1 MAAADSK
8 LEMGF
13 LEKLGE
19 KFTNLGD
26 GTVRFMTRL
35 FGSSNER
42 FVRKVGFIASR
53 NPGTPHTVIPGSTL
67 DNVNKLEPTMA
78 AFSDVELKELTPK
91 FKARLAAGETLDDIL
106 PEAFAACREAGKRAK
121 GMRHYDVQIV
131 GGVAL
136 HQNNIAEM
144 VTGEGKTLVATLPA
158 YLNAL
163 TGNGVHIVTVN
174 DYLARR
180 DCEWMLP
187 IFQAVGV
194 TAGYIQS
201 DIDPEARRRAY
212 ECNITY
218 GTNSEFGFDYLR
230 DNMKPA
236 RWDDERYSP
245 WARQVQPKLNYAIID
260 EVDNILIDEARTPL
274 IISGP
279 AFSDVKRYE
288 EADKIARQL
297 ADMEAKSRAEL
308 AAAGTPIDAP
318 LKPGEKREMGVYF
331 EVKEKEKSVHLT
343 DAGIREAERLAG
355 VESFY
360 TAGNME
366 WPHLIDNALKAHHL
380 YLRDRDYLVIP
391 NPETREMSIIIV
403 DTHTGRAL
411 FGRQW
416 SDGLHQAVEAKHKRD
431 GVQIKQ
437 ETQTLATITLQNFFR
452 MYKKLAGMTG
462 TAMTEANEFWK
473 IYKLDVI
480 AIPTNKVLVRVNHAD
495 LVYRT
500 DREKWDAI
508 MKEIETVH
516 TEGRPILVGTTD
528 VAKSEKLAS
537 LLKRKGIKHELLNAK
552 PENVAREADI
562 VAQAGRRGAVTIATN
577 MAGRGTDIILGGNPE
592 TMAWTQL
599 KDKYASRLDVPE
611 DLWKSTVDAIEAK
624 EQTKPAGREIA
635 AMGGLHIV
643 GTERHDSRRIDNQL
657 RGRAGRQGDPGSS
670 RFYLSLQ
677 DDLMRLFAGE
687 WVGNVL
693 TRLGM
698 QEGEAIESRMVS
710 RRIQAAQKKVEEYHF
725 ESRKNLLEYDEVMD
739 TQRKR
744 TYGKRQEILNDA
756 NCKAMIVEMIDEQV
770 GSAVGR
776 FLNPNYGS
784 ESFREFAGN
793 RLGVEFEEG
802 EFRNLG
808 FEEADRISRD
818 RAIRYVPTVLQEGMD
833 ENLSLEEEAK
843 DWKWQEMTRLVN
855 AKYGLKFKD
864 ADLRKI
870 GRENLSTF
878 LHDHASRAIQEVDLN
893 EGKRFLDRA
902 WGVSSL
908 CDWGNSK
915 FRLELTPTMFED
927 ADEGSA
933 KVLILEKVRE
943 VYRRKE
949 IEFPVQV
956 AMSSFM
962 AEKATGAAGQQ
973 RYNREGLYAWARTR
987 FADHT
992 QHLTEEQFRTESR
1005 ASLRDLLMKISDKA
1019 YPKADQLEID
1029 DKVESAM
1036 SGARVAEAADA
1047 KELTDW
1053 MRTAFELEIEP
1064 ERLSGK
1070 PMGQVRKA
1078 LWNAVDDAYRPEM
1091 HRMERNL
1098 VLEILDTTWKNHLL
1112 TMDHLRSVV
1121 GLRGYAQE
1129 DPKTVYKKE
1138 GMEEFG
1144 QMWENLND
1152 RVTDTVFRME
1162 DAPEEEMREAM
1173 NAWFHGAVAS
1183 QAQAANVADV
1193 VRNAPPQQSGPA
1205 HDPLANVTTNA
1216 STERKAEP
1224 IRNLRTKVGR
1234 NDPCPCGSGKKY
1246 KNCHMNMAQKM

>member
-1 MAAADSK
+1 MATDQ

-13 LEKLGE
+13 LEKI
-19 KFTNLGD
+19 GD
-26 GTVRFMTRL
+26 KLSNIPDAVMKAMTRV

-42 FVRKVGFIASR
+42 FVRKLGFIPSKD
-53 NPGTPHTVIPGSTL
+53 PEKPHTIIGGSL
-67 DNVNKLEPTMA
+67 LEKVNELEPAMQA
-78 AFSDVELKELTPK
+78 KSDAELRETASKLRE
-91 FKARLAAGETLDDIL
+91 RLGKGETLDDVL
-106 PEAFAACREAGKRAK
+106 PEAFAACREAAKRTK
-121 GMRHYDVQIV
+121 NMRHYDVQIL
-131 GGVAL
+131 GGITL
-136 HQNNIAEM
+136 HRNNIAEM

-158 YLNAL
+158 VLNAI
-163 TGNGVHIVTVN
+163 TGDGVHIVTVN

-187 IFQAVGV
+187 IYRAVGV
-194 TAGYIQS
+194 SAGYIQS
-201 DIDPEARRRAY
+201 DMDSTDRRKAY
-212 ECNITY
+212 ECDITY

-236 RWDDERYSP
+236 RWDDERFHPFY
-245 WARQVQPKLNYAIID
+245 RQVQRRLNYAIID

-279 AFSDVKRYE
+279 AFSDVRRYE
-288 EADKIARQL
+288 DADRIAKQL
-297 ADMEAKSRAEL
+297 SEMESKARAEL

-318 LKPGEKREMGVYF
+318 LKAGEKRDMGVYF
-331 EVKEKEKSVHLT
+331 EVKEKERTVHLT
-343 DAGIREAERLAG
+343 DKGVREAERLAG

-366 WPHLIDNALKAHHL
+366 WPHLIDNSLKAHHL

-416 SDGLHQAVEAKHKRD
+416 SDGLHQAVEAKHKKD

-437 ETQTLATITLQNFFR
+437 ETQTLATVTLQNFFR

-480 AIPTNKVLVRVNHAD
+480 AIPTNRVMRRVNSPD

-500 DREKWDAI
+500 DKEKWDAI
-508 MKEIETVH
+508 MKEIEEIH
-516 TEGRPILVGTTD
+516 ASGRPILVGTTD
-528 VAKSEKLAS
+528 VAKSEKLAV
-537 LLKRKGIKHELLNAK
+537 LLKRKGIKYELLNAK

-562 VAQAGRRGAVTIATN
+562 VAQAGRKGAVTIATN

-592 TMAWTQL
+592 TMAWAQL
-599 KDKYASRLDVPE
+599 KDKYPGRLEVPE
-611 DLWKSTVDAIEAK
+611 DVWKQTVDAIEAK

-635 AMGGLHIV
+635 AMGGLHIL

-687 WVGNVL
+687 WVSNVL

-710 RRIQAAQKKVEEYHF
+710 RRIQGAQKKVEEYHF

-744 TYGKRQEILNDA
+744 IYGKRQEILNDS
-756 NCKAMIVEMIDEQV
+756 NCKAMIHEMIEEQV
-770 GSAVGR
+770 NSAVDR
-776 FLNPNYGS
+776 FMNPDYGA

-802 EFRNLG
+802 EFKNVTD
-808 FEEADRISRD
+808 FASADQVAREKAYRFI
-818 RAIRYVPTVLQEGMD
+818 PTVIQEGMD
-833 ENLSLEEEAK
+833 ENLSADEDEAN
-843 DWKWQEMTRLVN
+843 WAWQEMARLVN
-855 AKYGLKFKD
+855 AKYGLKLKE
-864 ADLRKI
+864 ADLKKV
-870 GRENLSTF
+870 GRENLAQHLTE
-878 LHDHASRAIQEVDLN
+878 HATKAVSEVDLS
-893 EGKRFLDRA
+893 EGARFLDRA
-902 WGVSSL
+902 WGISSL
-908 CDWGNSK
+908 CDWDNTK
-915 FRLELTPTMFED
+915 FRIDLSPEQIGNK
-927 ADEGSA
+927 DETEA
-933 KVLILEKVRE
+933 KALILDKVRAA
-943 VYRRKE
+943 YRQKE

-962 AEKATGAAGQQ
+962 AEKATGVAGQQ

-987 FADHT
+987 FPNHT
-992 QHLTEEQFRTESR
+992 QNFTEDQFRTESR
-1005 ASLRDLLMKISDKA
+1005 ANLRALILKVSTEA
-1019 YPKADQLEID
+1019 YPTTDQSEID
-1029 DKVESAM
+1029 ARIEEAM
-1036 SGARVAEAADA
+1036 SGTRSAELDDA

-1053 MRTAFELEIEP
+1053 MKQTFQVDVDPVKLVGKSPEAVRT
-1064 ERLSGK
+1064 
-1070 PMGQVRKA
+1070 V
-1078 LWNAVDDAYRPEM
+1078 LWNAFDNKYRPEM

-1098 VLEILDTTWKNHLL
+1098 LLDLLDSTWKNHLL
-1112 TMDHLRSVV
+1112 TMDHLRNVV
-1121 GLRGYAQE
+1121 GLRSYAQE

-1138 GMEEFG
+1138 GMAEFG
-1144 QMWENLND
+1144 RMWENLDD
-1152 RVTDTVFRME
+1152 RVTDMVFRVE
-1162 DAPEEEMREAM
+1162 DAPEEAMQEALW
-1173 NAWFHGAVAS
+1173 AGAVAS
-1183 QAQAANVADV
+1183 QAQAESYVQAASRNNVPAND
-1193 VRNAPPQQSGPA
+1193 N
-1205 HDPLANVTTNA
+1205 LANATTNTA
-1216 STERKAEP
+1216 EQKKVEP
-1224 IRNLRTKVGR
+1224 IRNMGQRVGR

-1246 KNCHMNMAQKM
+1246 KNCHMKMAQKM

>member
-1 MAAADSK
+1 MATDTK

-19 KFTNLGD
+19 KFSNLGD
-26 GTVRFMTRL
+26 NTVKLITRI

-42 FVRKVGFIASR
+42 FVRKLGFIASTA
-53 NPGTPHTVIPGSTL
+53 PDKPHTVIPGSL
-67 DNVNKLEPTMA
+67 LARVNELEPKMA
-78 AFSDVELKELTPK
+78 ALSDDELRQTAP
-91 FKARLAAGETLDDIL
+91 RLRERLKAGETLDDML
-106 PEAFAACREAGKRAK
+106 PEAFAACREAAKRTK
-121 GMRHYDVQIV
+121 NMRHYDVQIV
-131 GGVAL
+131 GGITL
-136 HQNNIAEM
+136 HKGNISEM

-158 YLNAL
+158 VLNAI
-163 TGNGVHIVTVN
+163 TGDGVHVVTVN

-187 IFQAVGV
+187 IYRAVGV
-194 TAGYIQS
+194 SAGYIQADMES
-201 DIDPEARRRAY
+201 TDRRKAY
-212 ECNITY
+212 ECDITY

-236 RWDDERYSP
+236 RWDDERYHP
-245 WARQVQPKLNYAIID
+245 YYRQVQRRLNYAIID

-288 EADKIARQL
+288 EADKIARTL
-297 ADMEAKSRAEL
+297 TEMENKARAEL

-318 LKPGEKREMGVYF
+318 LKPGEKPRDMGVYF
-331 EVKEKEKSVHLT
+331 EVKEKERTVHLT
-343 DAGIREAERLAG
+343 DKGVREAERLAG

-366 WPHLIDNALKAHHL
+366 WPHLIDNSLRAHHL

-391 NPETREMSIIIV
+391 HPETREMSIIIV

-480 AIPTNKVLVRVNHAD
+480 AIPTNKVMRRVNSPD

-508 MKEIETVH
+508 LKELEEIH
-516 TEGRPILVGTTD
+516 NSGRPILVGTTD
-528 VAKSEKLAS
+528 VAKSEKLAA
-537 LLKRKGIKHELLNAK
+537 LLKRRGIKFELLNAK

-562 VAQAGRRGAVTIATN
+562 VAQAGRKGAVTIATN

-592 TMAWTQL
+592 TMAWAQL
-599 KDKYASRLDVPE
+599 KDKYPSRLEVPE
-611 DLWKSTVDAIEAK
+611 DVWKATVDAIETK
-624 EQTKPAGREIA
+624 EQTKVAGREIA
-635 AMGGLHIV
+635 AMGGLHIL

-687 WVGNVL
+687 WVGNIL

-756 NCKAMIVEMIDEQV
+756 NCKAMLLEMIEEQV
-770 GSAVGR
+770 DSAVSK
-776 FLNPNYGS
+776 FLNPDYGA

-802 EFRNLG
+802 EFRAVND
-808 FEEADRISRD
+808 FPAADRLARD
-818 RAIRYVPTVLQEGMD
+818 KALRFIPTVLQEGMD
-833 ENLSLEEEAK
+833 ENLSTEEDEK

-855 AKYGLKFKD
+855 AKYGLKLKD
-864 ADLRKI
+864 ADLRRV
-870 GRENLSTF
+870 GRDNLSQF
-878 LHDHASRAIQEVDLN
+878 LLEHATRAVNEVDLS
-893 EGKRFLDRA
+893 EGAKFLDRS
-902 WGVSSL
+902 WGVGSL
-908 CDWGNSK
+908 CDWANAK
-915 FRLELTPTMFED
+915 FRIDLTPDLVGNRSEPEVR
-927 ADEGSA
+927 A
-933 KVLILEKVRE
+933 LILDRVRGA
-943 VYRRKE
+943 YRNKE
-949 IEFPVQV
+949 TEFPVQV

-987 FADHT
+987 FPGRTDHM
-992 QHLTEEQFRTESR
+992 TEEQFRTESR
-1005 ASLRDLLMKISDKA
+1005 ANLREMLLKVSREA
-1019 YPKADQLEID
+1019 YPAGDQADIDARID
-1029 DKVESAM
+1029 DAM
-1036 SGARVAEAADA
+1036 SGTRAAEAADA
-1047 KELTDW
+1047 QELSDW
-1053 MRTAFELEIEP
+1053 MRQTFQVEIDP
-1064 ERLSGK
+1064 ARLT
-1070 PMGQVRKA
+1070 GQPVETVRKV
-1078 LWNAVDDAYRPEM
+1078 LWNAFDDKYRPEM

-1098 VLEILDTTWKNHLL
+1098 LLDLLDSTWKNHLL

-1138 GMEEFG
+1138 GMQEFG

-1152 RVTDTVFRME
+1152 RVTDMVFRVE
-1162 DAPEEEMREAM
+1162 DAPEEVMQEALW
-1173 NAWFHGAVAS
+1173 AGAVAS
-1183 QAQAANVADV
+1183 QAQAVSMAQAA
-1193 VRNAPPQQSGPA
+1193 RNAPA
-1205 HDPLANVTTNA
+1205 ANDNLANATTNA
-1216 STERKAEP
+1216 AAEVKAEP
-1224 IRNLRTKVGR
+1224 IRNMGEKVGR

-1246 KNCHMNMAQKM
+1246 KNCHMKMAQPR

>member
-1 MAAADSK
+1 MATDTK
-8 LEMGF
+8 LEMGV
-13 LEKLGE
+13 LEKIGE
-19 KFTNLGD
+19 KFSNFGD
-26 GTVRFMTRL
+26 NTVKFITSI

-42 FVRKVGFIASR
+42 FVRKQGFIASKD
-53 NPGTPHTVIPGSTL
+53 PSKPHTVIPGSL
-67 DNVNKLEPTMA
+67 LAQVNELEPQMQA
-78 AFSDVELKELTPK
+78 KSDAELKEMTPK
-91 FKARLAAGETLDDIL
+91 FRERLAAGADLDDLL
-106 PEAFAACREAGKRAK
+106 PEAFAACREAAKRTK
-121 GMRHYDVQIV
+121 NMRHYDVQII
-131 GGVAL
+131 GGITL
-136 HQNNIAEM
+136 HKNNISEM

-158 YLNAL
+158 VLNAV
-163 TGNGVHIVTVN
+163 TGNGVHVVTVN

-187 IFQAVGV
+187 IYQAVGV
-194 TAGYIQS
+194 TAGYIQADMDAS
-201 DIDPEARRRAY
+201 DRRRAY
-212 ECNITY
+212 ECDITY

-236 RWDDERYSP
+236 RWDDERYHPYS
-245 WARQVQPKLNYAIID
+245 RQVQRKLNYAIID

-279 AFSDVKRYE
+279 AFSDVRRYE
-288 EADKIARQL
+288 ESDKIARQL
-297 ADMEAKSRAEL
+297 ADLETKARAEL
-308 AAAGTPIDAP
+308 VAAGTPIDAP
-318 LKPGEKREMGVYF
+318 LKPGEKPREMGVYF
-331 EVKEKEKSVHLT
+331 EVKEKERSVHLT
-343 DAGIREAERLAG
+343 DKGIREAERLAG

-416 SDGLHQAVEAKHKRD
+416 SDGLHQAVEAKHKKE

-480 AIPTNKVLVRVNHAD
+480 AIPTNKVMRRVNHPD

-508 MKEIETVH
+508 MKELEEIHAT
-516 TEGRPILVGTTD
+516 GRPILVGTTD
-528 VAKSEKLAS
+528 VAKSEKLAAM
-537 LLKRKGIKHELLNAK
+537 LKRKGIKHELLNAK
-552 PENVAREADI
+552 PENVARESDI
-562 VAQAGRRGAVTIATN
+562 VAQAGRKGAVTIATN

-592 TMAWTQL
+592 TMAWAQL
-599 KDKYASRLDVPE
+599 KDKYPSVLEVPE
-611 DLWKSTVDAIEAK
+611 DVWKSTVDAIEAK
-624 EQTKPAGREIA
+624 EQTKPVGREIA
-635 AMGGLHIV
+635 AIGGLHIL

-670 RFYLSLQ
+670 RFFLSLQ

-739 TQRKR
+739 AQRKR

-756 NCKAMIVEMIDEQV
+756 NCKAMILEMIEEQV
-770 GSAVGR
+770 DSAVGR
-776 FLNPNYGS
+776 FMNPDYGA
-784 ESFREFAGN
+784 ESFREFASS
-793 RLGVEFEEG
+793 RLGVEFEDND
-802 EFRNLG
+802 FRNVTD
-808 FEEADRISRD
+808 FATADRVARD
-818 RAIRYVPTVLQEGMD
+818 KALRYIPTVLQEGMD
-833 ENLSLEEEAK
+833 ENLSTEEDEK
-843 DWKWQEMTRLVN
+843 DWKWHEMTRLVN
-855 AKYGLKFKD
+855 SRYGLKFKD
-864 ADLRKI
+864 TELRKI
-870 GRENLSTF
+870 GRDELSQF
-878 LHDHASRAIQEVDLN
+878 LLGHATRSLTDVDLS
-893 EGKRFLDRA
+893 EGERFLDRS

-908 CDWGNSK
+908 CDWSHTK
-915 FRLELTPTMFED
+915 FRIDLAPTD
-927 ADEGSA
+927 IGTKDESEA
-933 KVLILEKVRE
+933 KAMILDRVRA
-943 VYRRKE
+943 VYRQKE
-949 IEFPVQV
+949 IEFPIQV

-973 RYNREGLYAWARTR
+973 RYNREGLFAWSRTR
-987 FADHT
+987 FPDGT
-992 QHLTEEQFRTESR
+992 EHLTEEQFRTESR
-1005 ASLRDLLMKISDKA
+1005 ANLRAQILKISA
-1019 YPKADQLEID
+1019 ESYTVSDQVEID
-1029 DKVESAM
+1029 VHVDDAM
-1036 SGARVAEAADA
+1036 SGTRAAEAGDA
-1047 KELTDW
+1047 QELTDW
-1053 MRTAFELEIEP
+1053 MRQTYQLDVEAAQLNGQSP
-1064 ERLSGK
+1064 ET
-1070 PMGQVRKA
+1070 VRKV
-1078 LWNAVDDAYRPEM
+1078 LWNAYDNKYRPEM

-1098 VLEILDTTWKNHLL
+1098 LLDLLDSTWKNHLL

-1138 GMEEFG
+1138 GMQEFG

-1152 RVTDTVFRME
+1152 RVTDTVFRVE
-1162 DAPEEEMREAM
+1162 DAPEEAMQEALW
-1173 NAWFHGAVAS
+1173 AGAVAS
-1183 QAQAANVADV
+1183 QAQAISMTEAA
-1193 VRNAPPQQSGPA
+1193 RSTPAPNA
-1205 HDPLANVTTNA
+1205 DPLANTSTNA
-1216 STERKAEP
+1216 ASERKAEP
-1224 IRNLRTKVGR
+1224 IRNMRAKVGR

>member
-1 MAAADSK
+1 MATDTK
-8 LEMGF
+8 LEMGL

-19 KFTNLGD
+19 KFTNFGD
-26 GTVRFMTRL
+26 GVVKAMTRV

-42 FVRKVGFIASR
+42 FVRKIGFIPSSDP
-53 NPGTPHTVIPGSTL
+53 NKPHTIIPGSLTAR
-67 DNVNKLEPTMA
+67 VNALEPTMA
-78 AFSDVELKELTPK
+78 AMSDAELKELTPK
-91 FKARLAAGETLDDIL
+91 FRERLKAGETLDDLL
-106 PEAFAACREAGKRAK
+106 PEAFAACREAAKRTK
-121 GMRHYDVQIV
+121 NMRHYDVQIV
-131 GGVAL
+131 GGITL
-136 HQNNIAEM
+136 HRNNISEM

-163 TGNGVHIVTVN
+163 TGQGVHIVTVN

-187 IFQAVGV
+187 IYQGVGI

-201 DIDPEARRRAY
+201 DMDSTDRRKAY
-212 ECNITY
+212 ECDITY

-236 RWDDERYSP
+236 RWDDERYHP
-245 WARQVQPKLNYAIID
+245 YYRQVQRKLNYAIID

-279 AFSDVKRYE
+279 AFSDVRRYE

-297 ADMEAKSRAEL
+297 GEMETKARAEL

-318 LKPGEKREMGVYF
+318 PKPGEKHKEMGVYF
-331 EVKEKEKSVHLT
+331 EVKEKERSVHQT
-343 DAGIREAERLAG
+343 DKGNREAERLAG

-391 NPETREMSIIIV
+391 HPETREMSIIIV

-416 SDGLHQAVEAKHKRD
+416 SDGLHQAVEAKHKKD

-437 ETQTLATITLQNFFR
+437 ETQTLATITLQNYFR

-480 AIPTNKVLVRVNHAD
+480 AIPTNMVMRRVNHPD

-508 MKEIETVH
+508 MKELEEVH
-516 TEGRPILVGTTD
+516 ATGRPILVGTTD
-528 VAKSEKLAS
+528 VAKSEKLAAM
-537 LLKRKGIKHELLNAK
+537 LKRKGIKFELLNAK

-562 VAQAGRRGAVTIATN
+562 VAQAGRRSAVTIATN
-577 MAGRGTDIILGGNPE
+577 MAGRGTDIILGGKPE
-592 TMAWTQL
+592 TMAWAQL
-599 KDKYASRLDVPE
+599 KDKYPSRLEVPE
-611 DLWKSTVDAIEAK
+611 DVWKSLVDSIEAK
-624 EQTKPAGREIA
+624 EQTKPVGREIA
-635 AMGGLHIV
+635 AMGGLHII

-739 TQRKR
+739 AQRKR

-756 NCKAMIVEMIDEQV
+756 NCKSMIHEMIEEQID
-770 GSAVGR
+770 SAVSR
-776 FLNPNYGS
+776 FLNPDYGA
-784 ESFREFAGN
+784 ESFREFASN
-793 RLGVEFEEG
+793 RLGVEFEDG
-802 EFRNLG
+802 EFRN
-808 FEEADRISRD
+808 ISDFKAAEQVARD
-818 RAIRYVPTVLQEGMD
+818 KALRYIPTVIQEGMD
-833 ENLSLEEEAK
+833 ENLSTEEDPKE
-843 DWKWQEMTRLVN
+843 WKWQEMTRLVN
-855 AKYGLKFKD
+855 SKYGLKFKD
-864 ADLRKI
+864 SELKKVD
-870 GRENLSTF
+870 RENLPQF
-878 LHDHASRAIQEVDLN
+878 LTEHASQALDNVDLT
-893 EGKRFLDRA
+893 EGARFLDRA
-902 WGVSSL
+902 WGVGSL
-908 CDWGNSK
+908 CDWANTK
-915 FRLELTPTMFED
+915 FRLDLAP
-927 ADEGSA
+927 ANLAGKDESEA
-933 KVLILEKVRE
+933 KALIVDKVRAA
-943 VYRRKE
+943 YRQKE

-987 FADHT
+987 LADHT
-992 QHLTEEQFRTESR
+992 KHLTEEQFRTDSR
-1005 ASLRDLLMKISDKA
+1005 AHLREMLLKISA
-1019 YPKADQLEID
+1019 ETHPKADQSEID
-1029 DKVESAM
+1029 AQIDDAM
-1036 SGARVAEAADA
+1036 SGTRAAEAADA
-1047 KELTDW
+1047 QELTDW
-1053 MRTAFELEIEP
+1053 MKKTFQIEVDPAKLTGQTP
-1064 ERLSGK
+1064 ET
-1070 PMGQVRKA
+1070 VRKL
-1078 LWNAVDDAYRPEM
+1078 LWNAYDDKYRPEM

-1098 VLEILDTTWKNHLL
+1098 VLDLLDTTWKNHLL

-1138 GMEEFG
+1138 GMQEFG

-1152 RVTDTVFRME
+1152 RVTDMVFRVE
-1162 DAPEEEMREAM
+1162 DAPEEAMQEALW
-1173 NAWFHGAVAS
+1173 AGAVAS
-1183 QAQAANVADV
+1183 QAQADTLSQAA
-1193 VRNAPPQQSGPA
+1193 RTTPA
-1205 HDPLANVTTNA
+1205 GASDPLANTSTNTA
-1216 STERKAEP
+1216 GERKAEP
-1224 IRNLRTKVGR
+1224 IRNMGQKVGR

-1246 KNCHMNMAQKM
+1246 KNCHMKMAQKM